1 MPPARQVGHERT
13 SSRAVRKRVSGWP
26 LRNSL
31 AAPYRECG
39 GGHAAFSDRCAG
51 AGRRGQ
57 RRRRNERRRLQGLC
71 RSRSGRGAA
80 RDRAA
85 SLIDVHITLTSSMPI
100 ITRRPQISEPAPA
113 RHFARHVQCHEGRIP
128 STPQHACHAYRERQA
143 PTRGLSVST
152 TQQQALARHV
162 VSDAV
167 NDSSRASRGSP
178 KAKKQNARLYH
189 RNGGSMHQPYRGWCN
204 VRSAGDGVS
213 RC

>member
-13 SSRAVRKRVSGWP
+13 SSRAVWPMRKRVSGWP

-100 ITRRPQISEPAPA
+100 IPRRPQISEPAPC
-113 RHFARHVQCHEGRIP
+113 QTLC
-128 STPQHACHAYRERQA
+128 Q
-143 PTRGLSVST
+143 TRSM
-152 TQQQALARHV
+152 
-162 VSDAV
+162 
-167 NDSSRASRGSP
+167 SRGAHSIDTP
-178 KAKKQNARLYH
+178 ARLSRLLGTASTYP
-189 RNGGSMHQPYRGWCN
+189 RPFGFDDPTTGPRTPCRQRRG
-204 VRSAGDGVS
+204 
-213 RC
+213 